1 MSEARTNG
9 IFLKACRSEPVERT
23 PVWLM
28 RQAGRYMAEYRRLR
42 EKHGILDI
50 IRTPELA
57 CEVTLQPLRAFDLDA
72 AIIFSD
78 ILPPLE
84 GMGLSLE
91 FVRGEGPVIHN
102 PVRSEAD
109 VDALRAAPAR
119 ETMSPT
125 LRAIE
130 LVRGEIDARGLALI
144 GFSGAPFT
152 LACYAIEGGASRN
165 FERVKGMMSSSPAAW
180 ARLMEKLTGVVSDYL
195 AEQAR
200 SGAQA
205 LQLFDTW
212 AGELDPLDYREK
224 VLPYS
229 KRVIERARATGVPVI
244 HFATGV
250 NGMLE
255 AMRELGSDVVGVDW
269 RIELSDAW
277 RRLGEGVAL
286 QGNLDPVALL
296 GEWSG
301 IERKTARILEQAK
314 GRRGHIFNL
323 GHGVLP
329 GTPVENVSRL
339 VDFVHENTRQ
349 TGPTG

>member
-1 MSEARTNG
+1 MSDAQRNG
-9 IFLKACRSEPVERT
+9 VFLRACRREPVERT

-28 RQAGRYMAEYRRLR
+28 RQAGRYMAEYRKLR

-57 CEVTLQPLRAFDLDA
+57 CEVTLQPIGVFELDA

-102 PVRSEAD
+102 PVRSETD
-109 VDALRAAPAR
+109 VDSLCARPAR
-119 ETMSPT
+119 ETMAPT

-130 LVRGEIDARGLALI
+130 LVRREIEGRGIALI

-165 FERVKGMMSSSPAAW
+165 FTRVKGMMSSSPRAW
-180 ARLMEKLTGVVSDYL
+180 ARLMEKLTDVVSDYL
-195 AEQAR
+195 VEQAA

-229 KRVIERARATGVPVI
+229 RKVIERARAAGVPVI

-255 AMRELGSDVVGVDW
+255 SARDLGSDVVGVDW
-269 RIELSDAW
+269 RIEIADAW

-286 QGNLDPVALL
+286 QGNLDPSALF
-296 GEWSG
+296 GPWPE
-301 IERKTARILEQAK
+301 IERKTRRILDQAEGK
-314 GRRGHIFNL
+314 RGHIFNL

-329 GTPVENVSRL
+329 GTPIENVERL
-339 VDFVHENTRQ
+339 VNFVHEYTR
-349 TGPTG
+349 GREPAR

>member
-1 MSEARTNG
+1 MSEAQRDG
-9 IFLKACRSEPVERT
+9 VFLRACRREPVERT

-28 RQAGRYMAEYRRLR
+28 RQAGRYVAEYRKLR
-42 EKHGILDI
+42 EKHGILEI

-57 CEVTLQPLRAFDLDA
+57 CEVTLQPIRAFDLDA

-102 PVRSEAD
+102 PVRFEAD
-109 VDALRAAPAR
+109 VDSLCARPAR
-119 ETMSPT
+119 ETMAST

-130 LVRGEIDARGLALI
+130 LVRREIEGRGIALI

-165 FERVKGMMSSSPAAW
+165 FTRVKGMMSSNPRAW
-180 ARLMEKLTGVVSDYL
+180 ARLMEKLADVVSDYL
-195 AEQAR
+195 VEQAG

-224 VLPYS
+224 VIPYS
-229 KRVIERARATGVPVI
+229 KKVIERARAAGVPVI

-255 AMRELGSDVVGVDW
+255 TARDLGSDVVGVDW
-269 RIELSDAW
+269 RIELADAW

-286 QGNLDPVALL
+286 QGNLDPSALF
-296 GEWSG
+296 GPWPE
-301 IERKTARILEQAK
+301 IERKTTRILDQAK
-314 GRRGHIFNL
+314 GKRGHIFNL

-329 GTPVENVSRL
+329 GTPVENVERL
-339 VDFVHENTRQ
+339 VNFVHEYTR
-349 TGPTG
+349 GEPAK